1 MLPRRRSPRL
11 LPLLVGQAPS
21 RSAGHARAFDGE
33 SGRRLARLLD
43 LPSIFDAF
51 ETVNLLRRWPGK
63 HGGRYAYREKG
74 DRFPLQAARRSA
86 RRLRATLTPG
96 RVVVLC
102 GGRVAR
108 AFGIDVP
115 ALHWAR
121 IDGCWVL
128 VLPHPSGCNLW
139 WNDPANR
146 ERAEIALGVAR
157 LLAAPAG
164 RAT

>member
-43 LPSIFDAF
+43 VPSLFDAF

-63 HGGRYAYREKG
+63 HGGRYAYRQKG
-74 DRFPLQAARRSA
+74 DRFPRRAARRSA
-86 RRLRATLTPG
+86 DRLRATFPPG

-102 GGRVAR
+102 GSRVAR
-108 AFGIDVP
+108 AFGIYAGFLQWVRLDWC
-115 ALHWAR
+115 WA
-121 IDGCWVL
+121 L

-146 ERAEIALGVAR
+146 ESAEVALRCAM
-157 LLAAPAG
+157 LLAKAEA